1 MTIVVSSEIME
12 DFFYNCN
19 KWFFFFFGHF
29 GAADTSSKHNI
40 HIELPLKFI

>member
-19 KWFFFFFGHF
+19 KWFFFLGHF